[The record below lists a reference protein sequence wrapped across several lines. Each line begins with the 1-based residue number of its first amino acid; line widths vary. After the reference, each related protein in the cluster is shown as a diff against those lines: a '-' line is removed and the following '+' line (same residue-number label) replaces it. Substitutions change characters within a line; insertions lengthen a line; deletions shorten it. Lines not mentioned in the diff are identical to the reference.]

1 MTDYPPQVKVQYLRE
16 KEENKKMNH
25 GRPKERSKQDLT
37 KKEVD
42 RPSENSP
49 VSNNRGNTNTT
60 IKPQTVNNTGTSSK
74 VTLVT

>member
-49 VSNNRGNTNTT
+49 VSNNRGNKNNNKT
-60 IKPQTVNNTGTSSK
+60 QTVK
-74 VTLVT
+74 K